1 MEPWNRLGT
10 SFSPSKTPLVAHPS
24 SIPCGP
30 RLGPSWAKLGPKWA
44 PDGPDWG
51 PFGNAAWATKKIRNV
66 TMSGGKGSHMSRC
79 ELWLFLSGG
88 DKVIMCSGGNT
99 IDSVHQC

>member
-1 MEPWNRLGT
+1 MTLGKWPDMEGQRITLAT
-10 SFSPSKTPLVAHPS
+10 LDMYPS

-51 PFGNAAWATKKIRNV
+51 PFWNAAWVGTGADIE
-66 TMSGGKGSHMSRC
+66 S
-79 ELWLFLSGG
+79 
-88 DKVIMCSGGNT
+88 
-99 IDSVHQC
+99 